1 MTNNKTEVSQ
11 NSSNENP
18 KNDLWNIFKFIASL
32 LFTIL
37 FVYKLAIADLSFD
50 FSKFDFNALLAL
62 LLSLFAIG
70 LSIVFY
76 FKATD
81 TSNLFYDNTYKF
93 TKDISNILGRI
104 EAGFGEK
111 LQNLDKG
118 YSALLNKID
127 KENTSPK
134 DIEETKTDKKE
145 VEQTLQNEIK
155 ERNKIIQNL
164 LEKTQL
170 EQKEKEDF
178 QKALFDKEK
187 SMIKLERELRI
198 LQSKLE
204 RQRNSVI
211 IEDIPDKLLSYLKR
225 YILRLNINIDEF
237 NRNRAQEFINQL
249 MPNTE
254 NAKLND
260 KLFIDLLENKLIR
273 EDGTLSNRGY
283 SVIRNLVRENI

>member
-1 MTNNKTEVSQ
+1 MKEDKTENKQ
-11 NSSNENP
+11 NISSEKS
-18 KNDLWNIFKFIASL
+18 KNSLWDIFKFIASL
-32 LFTIL
+32 LLTIL
-37 FVYKLAIADLSFD
+37 IVYKLAIADLSFD

-70 LSIVFY
+70 LSVTFY

-93 TKDISNILGRI
+93 TKDISTILGRI

-118 YSALLNKID
+118 YSGLLNKID
-127 KENTSPK
+127 KENTNPK

-145 VEQTLQNEIK
+145 VEQSLQNEIK

-170 EQKEKEDF
+170 EQKEKEEF

-187 SMIKLERELRI
+187 SMIKLERELRL
-198 LQSKLE
+198 LQNKLE
-204 RQRNSVI
+204 RQRNLAIV
-211 IEDIPDKLLSYLKR
+211 EDIPDRLLSYLKR
-225 YILRLNINIDEF
+225 YLLRLNINEDF
-237 NRNRAQEFINQL
+237 NRDRAQEFINQFI
-249 MPNTE
+249 PDNE
-254 NAKLND
+254 NSRIND
-260 KLFIDLLENKLIR
+260 KLFIDLLENRLIR
-273 EDGTLSNRGY
+273 EDGTLTNRGY
-283 SVIRNLVRENI
+283 SVIRNLVRENG